1 MKKFNL
7 KVLVSLAIVAI
18 LFSSCASIKKMKK
31 EADLIKWNVTPEV
44 LETHA
49 GQIQVAVE
57 GQIPEK
63 YFAKKANLL
72 ITPVIRYTNS
82 ENVLVDKAYPEIKLQ
97 GEKVTANNQVVVYKE
112 GGNFSVKGAIPYEAA
127 MKMSELQVKIV
138 ASQGVKS
145 LDFDPIKLADGVI
158 ATSELVNKV
167 GEPII
172 GIQREKNTT
181 GKYNPEIDPFQ
192 RVVPDELMADIHYL
206 INSAKVRDE
215 EIGAKDFDAFKAYAT
230 DAVKNERKELK
241 DLQISAYAS
250 PDGKEDYNAKLA
262 KDRETSA
269 TDYLN
274 NQMKAENLTANIKA
288 KNTAEDWEGFQKLV
302 SESNIQ
308 DKELI
313 LRVLSMYTDPE
324 VREKEIRNLS
334 EAFTALADKV
344 LPELRRAKFYAN
356 INLIGRT
363 DEELLAD
370 AENNP
375 EKLNQAELIKA
386 ALLTDDNAKK
396 LQFFKSFTKQFPK
409 DWRGFNNLG
418 MAQVKAGELEA
429 AAANFEKADQ
439 LNPGNPIIQ
448 NNLGVAALY
457 NGKTDKAK
465 EYFSAASGLGK
476 EVDNNMGIVSILRA
490 EYDKAVK
497 YFGDSN
503 SANAGLAK
511 ILAKDYNGALKALE
525 ANTSD
530 CPMVPYL
537 KAVVAAK
544 TAKEDLLMSSLE
556 KACAKDAK
564 FKTCA
569 KTDLEFSKYFE
580 NPKFKAIVE

>member
-7 KVLVSLAIVAI
+7 KVFVSMAIVVL

-31 EADLIKWNVTPEV
+31 EADLIKWKVTPEV

-49 GQIQVAVE
+49 GQVMVAVE

-63 YFAKKANLL
+63 YFAKKADLL
-72 ITPVIRYTNS
+72 ITPVIRYTNA

-97 GEKVTANNQVVVYKE
+97 GEKVTSNNQVVVYKE

-127 MKMSELQVKIV
+127 MRMSELQVKIT

-145 LDFDPIKLADGVI
+145 LDFEPIKLADGVI
-158 ATSELVNKV
+158 STSELVNKV

-181 GKYNPEIDPFQ
+181 GKYNPETDAYQ

-215 EIGAKDFDAFKAYAT
+215 ETGAKDFDAFKVYAK
-230 DAVKNERKELK
+230 DAVKNDRKELK

-250 PDGKEDYNAKLA
+250 PDGKEDINAKLA
-262 KDRETSA
+262 KERETSA

-274 NQMKAENLTANIKA
+274 NQMKAENLTANIKT

-313 LRVLSMYTDPE
+313 LRVLSMYSDPE

-334 EAFTALADKV
+334 EAFTSLADKI

-363 DEELLAD
+363 DEELVAD
-370 AENNP
+370 AEKNP

-396 LQFFKSFTKQFPK
+396 LQFFKAFTKQFPK

-418 MAQVKAGELEA
+418 MAQVYANDLESA
-429 AAANFEKADQ
+429 ASNFEKADQ

-448 NNLGVAALY
+448 NNLGVASLY
-457 NGKTDKAK
+457 KGETEKAK
-465 EYFSAASGLGK
+465 EYFAAASGLGK
-476 EVDNNMGIVSILRA
+476 EVDNNMGIVSIIRA

-503 SANAGLAK
+503 SANAALAK

-525 ANTSD
+525 SNTSD
-530 CPMVPYL
+530 CPMVQYL
-537 KAVVAAK
+537 KAIVGAK
-544 TAKEDLLMSSLE
+544 TAKEDLIMTSLDNAI
-556 KACAKDAK
+556 KKDAK

-569 KTDLEFSKYFE
+569 KTDLEFAKYFE
-580 NPKFKAIVE
+580 NPKFKALVD